1 MYAAGDKGGSVT
13 ITVTVTDDIDAVPDD
28 GWEYAGDPNISEGE
42 AGYFM
47 VYCRYGRYYI
57 F

>member
-1 MYAAGDKGGSVT
+1 MYAAGNTGGSVT

-28 GWEYAGDPNISEGE
+28 GWEYAGDPDISEGE